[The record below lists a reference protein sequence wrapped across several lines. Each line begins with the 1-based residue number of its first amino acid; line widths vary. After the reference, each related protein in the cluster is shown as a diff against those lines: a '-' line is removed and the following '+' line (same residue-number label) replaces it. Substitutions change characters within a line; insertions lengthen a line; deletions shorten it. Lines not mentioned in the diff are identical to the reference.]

1 MAMTKINPDY
11 HLPIDNQIRRGFIR
25 KVYFILMCQL
35 FVTLGAVVIFFFF
48 PEVKDFVERNI
59 WILRLDGIIM
69 VVTMVACWF
78 EIVRRQTPMNF
89 TCLGSFTFARSFFL
103 GVATSYYAD
112 NKVLLAIGTTVAICL
127 SLTLF
132 AMQTKWD
139 LTVLG
144 KIVIYAKPIFDLFSI
159 FFGGKLPSLTYSSLC
174 AFFASFNLI
183 YDTQLMMG
191 GNVCKYIISQEE
203 YIFAISNLYFDISNI
218 FLNVLNILGITE
230 E

>member
-1 MAMTKINPDY
+1 
-11 HLPIDNQIRRGFIR
+11 DNQIRRGFIR
-25 KVYFILMCQL
+25 KVYLILMCQL
-35 FVTLGAVVIFFFF
+35 LVTLLAVAIFFLS
-48 PEVKDFVERNI
+48 PEVKDFVDRNI
-59 WILRLDGIIM
+59 WILWLSEIIM
-69 VVTMVACWF
+69 LVTMVACWF
-78 EIVRRQTPMNF
+78 ENVRRQTAKNL
-89 TCLGSFTFARSFFL
+89 CLGIFTFARSFFL

-139 LTVLG
+139 LTASG
-144 KIVIYAKPIFDLFSI
+144 KIVIYAKLIFHLFSI

-191 GNVCKYIISQEE
+191 GNVCKYVISQEE

-218 FLNVLNILGITE
+218 FLDVLNILGITGE
-230 E
+230 

>member
-1 MAMTKINPDY
+1 MAMTKINPEY
-11 HLPIDNQIRRGFIR
+11 HVHNQSIRREFIR

-35 FVTLGAVVIFFFF
+35 LATLGAVAIFFFS
-48 PEVKDFVERNI
+48 PEVKDIVDRNI
-59 WILRLDGIIM
+59 WILWLSGIIM
-69 VVTMVACWF
+69 VVTMVACWI
-78 EIVRRQTPMNF
+78 ENVQRQTPKNI
-89 TCLGSFTFARSFFL
+89 CLGIFTFARSFFL

-139 LTVLG
+139 LTVSG
-144 KIVIYAKPIFDLFSI
+144 KIVIYAKLIFNLFSI
-159 FFGGKLPSLTYSSLC
+159 FFGGKLPSLSYSSLC

-203 YIFAISNLYFDISNI
+203 YIFAISNLYYDISNI
-218 FLNVLNILGITE
+218 FLDVLNILGITGE
-230 E
+230 